1 MSGASDDRDDGH
13 LLHRLV
19 FFSDAVFAIVLTLLV
34 LELRPP
40 QMHSADG
47 LIAALGGMTPH
58 FIAFFASFGVIS
70 IFWVGHMAMFR
81 PMKIFDWPVTCLNLL
96 FLFTIALMPF
106 ASAILGEFGT
116 RGEAWRIY
124 SVVLIAAAVAQ
135 CLLVL
140 ALYRGKGRL
149 VGGATPREV
158 AYRLSRAASPGI
170 VFGVGLW
177 LSLIGEPRLSSMC
190 WLLFPPVLILARL
203 LFGPRR
209 ARPVKP
215 SAEAAGA

>member
-1 MSGASDDRDDGH
+1 MSGADDERDDGH

-40 QMHSADG
+40 ELESADG
-47 LIAALGGMTPH
+47 LIAALGGMVRH
-58 FIAFFASFGVIS
+58 FIAFFASFAVIS

-81 PMKIFDWPVTCLNLL
+81 PMKVFDWLVTGLNLL

-106 ASAILGEFGT
+106 ASAILGEYGT

-124 SVVLIAAAVAQ
+124 AVVLITASVAQ
-135 CLLVL
+135 SLLVI

-149 VGGATPREV
+149 VGGTTGREI
-158 AYRLSRAASPGI
+158 AYRLTRAASPGI
-170 VFGVGLW
+170 VFGIGLW
-177 LSLIGEPRLSSMC
+177 LSLIGEPGLSAMC
-190 WLLFPPVLILARL
+190 WVLFPPVLILARL
-203 LFGPRR
+203 LFGPRK
-209 ARPVKP
+209 ARPPKTP
-215 SAEAAGA
+215 PEPAEA

>member
-1 MSGASDDRDDGH
+1 MRDGQDERDEGH

-40 QMHSADG
+40 QVAGVDG
-47 LIAALGGMTPH
+47 LIAALGGMIPH
-58 FIAFFASFGVIS
+58 FIAFFASFAVIS
-70 IFWVGHMAMFR
+70 IFWAAHMSIFQR
-81 PMKIFDWPVTCLNLL
+81 MKVFDWPVAWLNLL

-106 ASAILGEFGT
+106 ASAILGEHGT
-116 RGEAWRIY
+116 RGEGWRVY

-149 VGGATPREV
+149 VGGTTGREV
-158 AYRLSRAASPGI
+158 AYRLIRAASPGI

-177 LSLIGEPRLSSMC
+177 LSLIGQPRLSAMC
-190 WLLFPPVLILARL
+190 WVLFAPILIVTRL
-203 LFGPRR
+203 LFGPKK
-209 ARPVKP
+209 ARPVAP
-215 SAEAAGA
+215 DAA